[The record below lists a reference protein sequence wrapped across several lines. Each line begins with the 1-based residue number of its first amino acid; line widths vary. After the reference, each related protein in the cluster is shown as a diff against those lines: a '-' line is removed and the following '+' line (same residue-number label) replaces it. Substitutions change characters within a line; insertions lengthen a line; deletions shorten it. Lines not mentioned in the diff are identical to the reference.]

1 MAVARERVFQA
12 CITWAVIICSFLFY
26 LFTVLFKAPDM
37 VVPFC
42 VTVLPLAAGCCALT
56 VITAKNGDGICFGA
70 MIFPVFLLIGGNAYQ
85 VVLGEVSPMKITLIH
100 MVAVITAAAALWLYV
115 NVIKKRL
122 LTTKKGYFK
131 AMAVT
136 GAAIVFLFLVLLVCG
151 SSINSARLW
160 IKLPGGVT
168 LQLSEIIKLL
178 FYILLALIYN
188 SNATVKQKI
197 LIGVGSLAVTS
208 VFLAAL
214 NEFGTVL
221 LLLTVYLITLFINVK
236 NKYSL
241 LIIAGFTLA
250 ILGSL
255 LFVFGTHDAMA
266 SQTGFIPDKL
276 NKVYA
281 RLTLAD
287 DDQMMRALQGMVNG
301 GVFGAD
307 MDYLIDVFS
316 IEADFAPAGIAQYF
330 GMGVLIACIAAVCG
344 LFYTVYLRSRDEA
357 LNERSKYKLAY
368 IFALAIA
375 VQAIFSLGGN
385 IGVLP
390 CAGIGFPGVSWGG
403 TQITAFYIEAAFIV
417 YGLQV
422 REVEPAKK
430 QINRSR
436 FYVEAEVQQ

>member
-1 MAVARERVFQA
+1 M
-12 CITWAVIICSFLFY
+12 
-26 LFTVLFKAPDM
+26 LFKAPDM
-37 VVPFC
+37 VIPFC

-56 VITAKNGDGICFGA
+56 AITAKNGDGICFGA
-70 MIFPVFLLIGGNAYQ
+70 MIFLTFLLISGNAYQ

-100 MVAVITAAAALWLYV
+100 TVAAITAAAALWLYV
-115 NVIKKRL
+115 NVLKKRL
-122 LTTKKGYFK
+122 LITKKGYFK

-136 GAAIVFLFLVLLVCG
+136 GAAIIFLFLVLLVFG

-188 SNATVKQKI
+188 SNATVKQRI
-197 LIGVGSLAVTS
+197 LIGIGSLAVTS
-208 VFLAAL
+208 LFLAAL

-221 LLLTVYLITLFINVK
+221 VLLTVYLITLFINVK

-250 ILGSL
+250 IIGSL
-255 LFVFGTHDAMA
+255 LLVFGTHDAMA

-287 DDQMMRALQGMVNG
+287 DDQLMRALQGIVNG
-301 GVFGAD
+301 GIFGAD

-330 GMGVLIACIAAVCG
+330 GIGVLVACIAAVCG
-344 LFYTVYLRSRDEA
+344 IFYTMYLRSRDEA
-357 LNERSKYKLAY
+357 LNERSKYKVAY

-390 CAGIGFPGVSWGG
+390 CAGIGFPGLSWGG

-417 YGLQV
+417 YGLRV
-422 REVEPAKK
+422 REAEPAKK
-430 QINRSR
+430 RINRSR

>member
-1 MAVARERVFQA
+1 M
-12 CITWAVIICSFLFY
+12 
-26 LFTVLFKAPDM
+26 LFKAPDM
-37 VVPFC
+37 VIPFC

-56 VITAKNGDGICFGA
+56 AITAKNGDGICFGA
-70 MIFPVFLLIGGNAYQ
+70 MIFLTFLLISGNAYQ

-100 MVAVITAAAALWLYV
+100 TVAVITAAAALWLYV
-115 NVIKKRL
+115 NVLKKRL
-122 LTTKKGYFK
+122 LITKKGYFK

-136 GAAIVFLFLVLLVCG
+136 GAAIIFLFLVLLVFG

-188 SNATVKQKI
+188 SNATVKQRI
-197 LIGVGSLAVTS
+197 LIGIGSLAVTS
-208 VFLAAL
+208 LFLAAL

-221 LLLTVYLITLFINVK
+221 VLLTVYLITLFINVK

-250 ILGSL
+250 IIGSL
-255 LFVFGTHDAMA
+255 LLVFGTHDAMA

-287 DDQMMRALQGMVNG
+287 DDQLMRALQGIVNG
-301 GVFGAD
+301 GIFGAD

-330 GMGVLIACIAAVCG
+330 GIGVLVACIAAVCG
-344 LFYTVYLRSRDEA
+344 IFYTMYLRSRDEA
-357 LNERSKYKLAY
+357 LNERSKYKVAY

-390 CAGIGFPGVSWGG
+390 CAGIGFPGLSWGG

-417 YGLQV
+417 YGLRV
-422 REVEPAKK
+422 REAEPAKK
-430 QINRSR
+430 RINRSR

>member
-1 MAVARERVFQA
+1 MAVARERIVQA
-12 CITWAVIICSFLFY
+12 CITWAVIVCTVLFY

-37 VVPFC
+37 VIPFC
-42 VTVLPLAAGCCALT
+42 ITALPLAAGCCAMT
-56 VITAKNGDGICFGA
+56 VLTAKFGDGICFGA
-70 MIFPVFLLIGGNAYQ
+70 MIFLSFLLISGNAYQ

-100 MVAVITAAAALWLYV
+100 TVAVITAASALWLYV
-115 NVIKKRL
+115 HVIKPRL
-122 LTTKKGYFK
+122 LTSKKGYFK
-131 AMAVT
+131 AIAVT
-136 GAAIVFLFLVLLVCG
+136 AAAIIGLFLVLLVFG

-160 IKLPGGVT
+160 IRLPGGIT

-188 SNATVKQKI
+188 SNATIKQKI

-208 VFLAAL
+208 LFLVAL

-221 LLLTVYLITLFINVK
+221 MLLTVYLITLFINVK
-236 NKYSL
+236 NKYAL
-241 LIIAGFTLA
+241 LIIGGFTLA
-250 ILGSL
+250 IFASL
-255 LFVFGTHDAMA
+255 MFIFGTHEAMA

-287 DDQMMRALQGMVNG
+287 DDQLMRALQGMVNG
-301 GVFGAD
+301 GIFGAD

-330 GMGVLIACIAAVCG
+330 GIGVLIACIAAVCG
-344 LFYTVYLRSRDEA
+344 IFYTMYLRSRNSD

-390 CAGIGFPGVSWGG
+390 CAGIGFPGLSWGG

-417 YGLQV
+417 YGLLVQQAQ
-422 REVEPAKK
+422 PAAKK
-430 QINRSR
+430 INRRR

>member
-1 MAVARERVFQA
+1 M
-12 CITWAVIICSFLFY
+12 VI
-26 LFTVLFKAPDM
+26 
-37 VVPFC
+37 PFC

-56 VITAKNGDGICFGA
+56 AITAKNGDGICFGA
-70 MIFPVFLLIGGNAYQ
+70 MIFLTFLLISGNAYQ

-100 MVAVITAAAALWLYV
+100 TVAVITAAAALWLYV
-115 NVIKKRL
+115 NVLKKRL
-122 LTTKKGYFK
+122 LITKKGYFK

-136 GAAIVFLFLVLLVCG
+136 GAAIIFLFLVLLVFG

-188 SNATVKQKI
+188 SNATVKQRI
-197 LIGVGSLAVTS
+197 LIGIGSLAVTS
-208 VFLAAL
+208 LFLAAL

-221 LLLTVYLITLFINVK
+221 VLLTVYLITLFINVK

-250 ILGSL
+250 IIGSL
-255 LFVFGTHDAMA
+255 LLVFGTHDAMA

-287 DDQMMRALQGMVNG
+287 DDQLMRALQGIVNG
-301 GVFGAD
+301 GIFGAD

-330 GMGVLIACIAAVCG
+330 GIGVLVACIAAVCG
-344 LFYTVYLRSRDEA
+344 IFYTMYLRSRDEA
-357 LNERSKYKLAY
+357 LNERSKYKVAY

-390 CAGIGFPGVSWGG
+390 CAGIGFPGLSWGG

-417 YGLQV
+417 YGLRV
-422 REVEPAKK
+422 REAEPAKK
-430 QINRSR
+430 RINRSR
-436 FYVEAEVQQ
+436 FYVEAELQQ

>member
-1 MAVARERVFQA
+1 M
-12 CITWAVIICSFLFY
+12 VI
-26 LFTVLFKAPDM
+26 
-37 VVPFC
+37 PFC

-56 VITAKNGDGICFGA
+56 AITAKNGDGICFGA
-70 MIFPVFLLIGGNAYQ
+70 MIFLTFLLISGNAYQ

-100 MVAVITAAAALWLYV
+100 TVAVITAAAALWLYV
-115 NVIKKRL
+115 NVLKKRL
-122 LTTKKGYFK
+122 LITKKGYFK

-136 GAAIVFLFLVLLVCG
+136 GAAIIFLFLVLLVFG

-188 SNATVKQKI
+188 SNATVKQRI
-197 LIGVGSLAVTS
+197 LIGIGSLAVTS
-208 VFLAAL
+208 LFLAAL

-221 LLLTVYLITLFINVK
+221 VLLTVYLITLFINVK

-250 ILGSL
+250 IIGSL
-255 LFVFGTHDAMA
+255 LLVFGTHDAMA

-287 DDQMMRALQGMVNG
+287 DDQLMRALQGIVNG
-301 GVFGAD
+301 GIFGAD

-330 GMGVLIACIAAVCG
+330 GIGVLVACIAAVCG
-344 LFYTVYLRSRDEA
+344 IFYTMYLRSRDEA
-357 LNERSKYKLAY
+357 LNERSKYKVAY

-390 CAGIGFPGVSWGG
+390 CAGIGFPGLSWGG
-403 TQITAFYIEAAFIV
+403 TQITALYIEAAFIV
-417 YGLQV
+417 YGLRV
-422 REVEPAKK
+422 REAEPAKK
-430 QINRSR
+430 RINRSR

>member
-1 MAVARERVFQA
+1 M
-12 CITWAVIICSFLFY
+12 
-26 LFTVLFKAPDM
+26 LFKAPDM
-37 VVPFC
+37 VIPFC

-56 VITAKNGDGICFGA
+56 AITAKNGDGICFGA
-70 MIFPVFLLIGGNAYQ
+70 MIFLTFLLISGNAYQ

-100 MVAVITAAAALWLYV
+100 TVAVITAAAALWLYV
-115 NVIKKRL
+115 NVLKKRL
-122 LTTKKGYFK
+122 LITKKGYFK

-136 GAAIVFLFLVLLVCG
+136 GAAIIFLFLVLLVFG

-188 SNATVKQKI
+188 SNATVKQRI
-197 LIGVGSLAVTS
+197 LIGIGSLAVTS
-208 VFLAAL
+208 LFLAAL

-221 LLLTVYLITLFINVK
+221 VLLTVYLITLFINVK

-250 ILGSL
+250 IIGSL
-255 LFVFGTHDAMA
+255 LLVFGTHDAMA

-287 DDQMMRALQGMVNG
+287 DDQLMRALQGIVNG
-301 GVFGAD
+301 GIFGAD

-330 GMGVLIACIAAVCG
+330 GIGVLVACIAAVCG
-344 LFYTVYLRSRDEA
+344 IFYTMYLRSRDEA

-390 CAGIGFPGVSWGG
+390 CAGIGFPGLSWGG

-417 YGLQV
+417 YGLRV
-422 REVEPAKK
+422 REAEPAKK
-430 QINRSR
+430 RINRSR

>member
-1 MAVARERVFQA
+1 M
-12 CITWAVIICSFLFY
+12 VI
-26 LFTVLFKAPDM
+26 
-37 VVPFC
+37 PFC

-56 VITAKNGDGICFGA
+56 AITAKNGDGICFGA
-70 MIFPVFLLIGGNAYQ
+70 MIFLTFLLISGNAYQ

-100 MVAVITAAAALWLYV
+100 TVAVITAAAALWLYV
-115 NVIKKRL
+115 NVLKKRL
-122 LTTKKGYFK
+122 LITKKGYFK
-131 AMAVT
+131 TMAVT
-136 GAAIVFLFLVLLVCG
+136 GAAIIFLFFVLLVFG

-197 LIGVGSLAVTS
+197 LIGIGSLAVTS
-208 VFLAAL
+208 LFLAAL

-221 LLLTVYLITLFINVK
+221 VLLTVYLITLFINVK

-250 ILGSL
+250 IIGSL
-255 LFVFGTHDAMA
+255 LLVFGTHDAMA

-287 DDQMMRALQGMVNG
+287 DDQLMRALQGIVNG
-301 GVFGAD
+301 GIFGAD

-330 GMGVLIACIAAVCG
+330 GIGVLVACIAAVCG
-344 LFYTVYLRSRDEA
+344 IFYTMYLRSRDEA
-357 LNERSKYKLAY
+357 LNERSKYKVAY

-390 CAGIGFPGVSWGG
+390 CAGIGFPGLSWGG

-417 YGLQV
+417 YGLRV
-422 REVEPAKK
+422 REAEPAKK
-430 QINRSR
+430 RINRSR

>member
-1 MAVARERVFQA
+1 M
-12 CITWAVIICSFLFY
+12 VI
-26 LFTVLFKAPDM
+26 
-37 VVPFC
+37 PFC

-56 VITAKNGDGICFGA
+56 AITAKNGDGICFGA
-70 MIFPVFLLIGGNAYQ
+70 MIFLTFLLISGNAYQ

-100 MVAVITAAAALWLYV
+100 TVAVITAAAALWLYV
-115 NVIKKRL
+115 NVLKKRL
-122 LTTKKGYFK
+122 LITKKGYFK

-136 GAAIVFLFLVLLVCG
+136 GAAIIFLFLVLLVFG

-188 SNATVKQKI
+188 SNATVKQRI
-197 LIGVGSLAVTS
+197 LIGIGSLAVTS
-208 VFLAAL
+208 LFLAAL

-221 LLLTVYLITLFINVK
+221 VLLTVYLITLFINVK

-250 ILGSL
+250 IIGSL
-255 LFVFGTHDAMA
+255 LLVFGTHDAMA

-287 DDQMMRALQGMVNG
+287 DDQLMRALQGIVNG
-301 GVFGAD
+301 GIFGAD

-330 GMGVLIACIAAVCG
+330 GIGVLVACIAAVCG
-344 LFYTVYLRSRDEA
+344 IFYTMYLRSRDEA
-357 LNERSKYKLAY
+357 LNERSKYKVAY

-390 CAGIGFPGVSWGG
+390 CAGIGFPGLSWGG

-417 YGLQV
+417 YGLRV
-422 REVEPAKK
+422 REAEPAKK
-430 QINRSR
+430 RINRSR

>member
-1 MAVARERVFQA
+1 M
-12 CITWAVIICSFLFY
+12 VI
-26 LFTVLFKAPDM
+26 
-37 VVPFC
+37 PFC

-56 VITAKNGDGICFGA
+56 AITAKNGDGICFGA
-70 MIFPVFLLIGGNAYQ
+70 MIFLTFLLISGNAYQ

-100 MVAVITAAAALWLYV
+100 TVAAITAAAALWLYV
-115 NVIKKRL
+115 NVLKKRL
-122 LTTKKGYFK
+122 LITKKGYFK

-136 GAAIVFLFLVLLVCG
+136 GAAIIFLFLVLLVFG

-188 SNATVKQKI
+188 SNATVKQRI
-197 LIGVGSLAVTS
+197 LIGIGSLAVTS
-208 VFLAAL
+208 LFLAAL

-221 LLLTVYLITLFINVK
+221 VLLTVYLITLFINVK

-250 ILGSL
+250 IIGSL
-255 LFVFGTHDAMA
+255 LLVFGTHDAMA

-287 DDQMMRALQGMVNG
+287 DDQLMRALQGIVNG
-301 GVFGAD
+301 GIFGAD

-330 GMGVLIACIAAVCG
+330 GIGVLVACIAAVCG
-344 LFYTVYLRSRDEA
+344 IFYTMYLRSRDEA

-390 CAGIGFPGVSWGG
+390 CAGIGFPGLSWGG

-417 YGLQV
+417 YGLRV
-422 REVEPAKK
+422 REAEPAKK
-430 QINRSR
+430 RINRSR

>member
-1 MAVARERVFQA
+1 M
-12 CITWAVIICSFLFY
+12 VI
-26 LFTVLFKAPDM
+26 
-37 VVPFC
+37 PFC

-56 VITAKNGDGICFGA
+56 AITAKNGDGICFGA
-70 MIFPVFLLIGGNAYQ
+70 MIFLTFLLISGNAYQ

-100 MVAVITAAAALWLYV
+100 TVAVITAAAALWLYV
-115 NVIKKRL
+115 NVLKKRL
-122 LTTKKGYFK
+122 LITKKGYFK
-131 AMAVT
+131 TMAVT
-136 GAAIVFLFLVLLVCG
+136 GAAIIFLFLVLLVFG

-188 SNATVKQKI
+188 SNATVKQRI
-197 LIGVGSLAVTS
+197 LIGIGSLAVTS
-208 VFLAAL
+208 LFLAAL

-221 LLLTVYLITLFINVK
+221 VLLTVYLITLFINVK

-250 ILGSL
+250 IIGSL
-255 LFVFGTHDAMA
+255 LLVFGTHDAMA

-287 DDQMMRALQGMVNG
+287 DDQLMRALQGIVNG
-301 GVFGAD
+301 GIFGAD

-330 GMGVLIACIAAVCG
+330 GIGVLVACIAAVCG
-344 LFYTVYLRSRDEA
+344 IFYTMYLRSRDEA
-357 LNERSKYKLAY
+357 LNERSKYKVAY

-390 CAGIGFPGVSWGG
+390 CAGIGFPGLSWGG

-417 YGLQV
+417 YGLRV
-422 REVEPAKK
+422 REAEPAKK
-430 QINRSR
+430 RINRSR

>member
-1 MAVARERVFQA
+1 
-12 CITWAVIICSFLFY
+12 
-26 LFTVLFKAPDM
+26 
-37 VVPFC
+37 
-42 VTVLPLAAGCCALT
+42 
-56 VITAKNGDGICFGA
+56 
-70 MIFPVFLLIGGNAYQ
+70 
-85 VVLGEVSPMKITLIH
+85 
-100 MVAVITAAAALWLYV
+100 
-115 NVIKKRL
+115 
-122 LTTKKGYFK
+122 
-131 AMAVT
+131 MAVT
-136 GAAIVFLFLVLLVCG
+136 GAAIIFLFLVLLVFG

-188 SNATVKQKI
+188 SNATVKQRI
-197 LIGVGSLAVTS
+197 LIGIGSLAVTS
-208 VFLAAL
+208 LFLAAL

-221 LLLTVYLITLFINVK
+221 VLLTVYLITLFINVK

-250 ILGSL
+250 IIGSL
-255 LFVFGTHDAMA
+255 LLVFGTHDAMA

-287 DDQMMRALQGMVNG
+287 DDQLMRALQGIVNG
-301 GVFGAD
+301 GIFGAD

-330 GMGVLIACIAAVCG
+330 GIGVLVACIAAVCG
-344 LFYTVYLRSRDEA
+344 IFYTMYLRSRDEA
-357 LNERSKYKLAY
+357 LNERSKYKVAY

-385 IGVLP
+385 IGILP
-390 CAGIGFPGVSWGG
+390 CAGIGFPGLSWGG

-417 YGLQV
+417 YGLRV
-422 REVEPAKK
+422 REAEPAKK
-430 QINRSR
+430 RINRSR

>member
-1 MAVARERVFQA
+1 M
-12 CITWAVIICSFLFY
+12 
-26 LFTVLFKAPDM
+26 LFKAPDM
-37 VVPFC
+37 VIPFC

-56 VITAKNGDGICFGA
+56 AITAKNGDGICFGA
-70 MIFPVFLLIGGNAYQ
+70 MIFLTFLLISGNAYQ

-100 MVAVITAAAALWLYV
+100 TVAVITAAAALWLYV
-115 NVIKKRL
+115 NVLKKRL
-122 LTTKKGYFK
+122 LITKKGYFK

-136 GAAIVFLFLVLLVCG
+136 GAAIIFLFLVLLVFG

-188 SNATVKQKI
+188 SNATVKQRI
-197 LIGVGSLAVTS
+197 LIGIGSLAVTS
-208 VFLAAL
+208 LFLAAL

-221 LLLTVYLITLFINVK
+221 VLLTVYLITLFINVK

-250 ILGSL
+250 IIGSL
-255 LFVFGTHDAMA
+255 LLVFGTHDAMA

-287 DDQMMRALQGMVNG
+287 DDQLMRALQGIVNG
-301 GVFGAD
+301 GIFGAD

-330 GMGVLIACIAAVCG
+330 GIGVLVACIAAVCG
-344 LFYTVYLRSRDEA
+344 IFYTMYLRSRDEA
-357 LNERSKYKLAY
+357 LNERSKYKVAY

-385 IGVLP
+385 IGILP
-390 CAGIGFPGVSWGG
+390 CAGIGFPGLSWGG

-417 YGLQV
+417 NGLRV
-422 REVEPAKK
+422 REAEPAKK
-430 QINRSR
+430 RINRSR